1 MSLFILS
8 CGIFRFELEKI
19 LPEIKAELGLD
30 DIQVEFLPPALDVNA
45 GILEKSVTE
54 KLESRQDDRNALLY
68 GSMCHTEWGRI
79 TEKSGAVYP
88 KASNCV
94 EILFSP
100 GKKKESDASANI
112 YYLTMGG
119 LKLWKEIYRQ
129 GHGWDSADARAN
141 FGYFEKIVVLDT
153 GIFEITEEELF
164 DFFEYTQVPVEVM
177 KISTDYFKSLVLDL
191 CGAAVSPSRPDHR
204 SRSTL
209 TTGTPPP

>member
-1 MSLFILS
+1 VSISILS
-8 CGIFRFELEKI
+8 CGIFRFELEK
-19 LPEIKAELGLD
+19 LMPEIREELGID
-30 DIQVEFLPPALDVNA
+30 DIQAEFLPSALDANA
-45 GILEKSVTE
+45 GLLEKSVTE
-54 KLESRQDDRNALLY
+54 KLESRQNGKTALLY

-100 GKKKESDASANI
+100 ERKKESDSSANI

-129 GHGWDSADARAN
+129 GHGWDSADARVN

-153 GIFEITEEELF
+153 GIFEITDEELF
-164 DFFEYTQVPVEVM
+164 EFFEYTQIPVEVM

-191 CGAAVSPSRPDHR
+191 CKAAVLSFRGREAAPKTEVLGQFP
-204 SRSTL
+204 
-209 TTGTPPP
+209 

>member
-1 MSLFILS
+1 VPISILS
-8 CGIFRFELEKI
+8 CGIFRFELEKL
-19 LPEIKAELGLD
+19 LPEIREELGID
-30 DIQVEFLPPALDVNA
+30 DIQAEFLPPALDVNA
-45 GILEKSVTE
+45 GLLEESVAG
-54 KLESRQDDRNALLY
+54 KLEARQNGKNVLLY

-100 GKKKESDASANI
+100 ERKKESDSSANV

-129 GHGWDSADARAN
+129 GHGWDSADARVN

-153 GIFEITEEELF
+153 GIFEITDEELF
-164 DFFEYTQVPVEVM
+164 EFFEYTQIPVEVM

-191 CGAAVSPSRPDHR
+191 CKAAVSSLRGQESSPKTEVLWKLS
-204 SRSTL
+204 
-209 TTGTPPP
+209 